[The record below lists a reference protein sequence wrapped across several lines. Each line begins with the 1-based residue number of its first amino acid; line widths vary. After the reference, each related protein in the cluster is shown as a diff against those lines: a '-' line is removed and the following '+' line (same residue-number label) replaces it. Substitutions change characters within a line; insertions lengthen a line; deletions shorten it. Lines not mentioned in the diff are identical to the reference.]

1 MSVTL
6 KVRSNEDDALL
17 FWSIPE
23 AITGCRGF
31 AIERKKTPP
40 GGALVQGFLVNRIG
54 FDTEGEAPVDE
65 HGAAL
70 TKPSTEWPFQ
80 TFSWTDHDAN
90 SGDTVQYR
98 VVPVIRNGSGT
109 LETMNGAAS
118 EWSPPARLGNDPN
131 ATFRPFFNRGFVIS
145 QFMARYL
152 KENHLTLAAF
162 KDQIGQPGG
171 EEHEHNI
178 RAFLS
183 GDLRLAM
190 LEQLKEALDNSG
202 EIFAALYELDD
213 DELINALCALK
224 GRAHVVLSNGSITK
238 ASGETSA
245 EARTRDQNE
254 RARGL
259 LRDADVDVDADN
271 RFISPGALGH
281 NKFLVRTDSDQQP
294 LVAWTGSTN
303 WTKTGLCTQVNNG
316 LLIANKDIAAVYLK
330 QWHRL
335 RDAKSAFPA
344 SLVTANGTPTGF
356 DPDPAGNPR
365 ASVRFTRTKDGGDL
379 KALEDA
385 VDAAT
390 DGVLFLMFQPG
401 AKGALG
407 DVLTRVADQNL
418 YLRGV
423 VSTLPPAKDTED
435 AVEITLI
442 DGSVQK
448 TTQYRIVQPVGVT
461 TPMAF
466 FAAEVTRSQFL
477 SQVGFAIIHSKV
489 LVIDPF
495 TDHPV
500 VITGSHNFSSTA
512 SDANDENYIII
523 RGDRALAEA
532 YAVNVFGAYTHYR
545 WRAYLA
551 DNHATVG
558 VLKDNDAWQAPKLKA
573 QAKDLRFF
581 GV

>member
-23 AITGCRGF
+23 PIPACRGF

-40 GGALVQGFLVNRIG
+40 GAALVQGFLVNRIG
-54 FDTEGEAPVDE
+54 FDTDGSAPVDE

-98 VVPVIRNGSGT
+98 AVPVLRNGSGA
-109 LETMNGAAS
+109 LETKNDAAS
-118 EWSPPARLGNDPN
+118 EWSPAVRLGNDPN
-131 ATFRPFFNRGFVIS
+131 ATYQPFFNRGFVIS

-152 KENHLTLAAF
+152 KENNLTLAQF

-171 EEHEHNI
+171 AGHEHNI

-190 LEQLKEALDNSG
+190 LEQLKQALKSSG

-213 DELINALCALK
+213 DELIQALCALK
-224 GRAHVVLSNGSITK
+224 GRAHVVLSNGSITP
-238 ASGETSA
+238 AHGETTT
-245 EARTRDQNE
+245 EARKRDQNQ

-259 LRDADVDVDADN
+259 LLGAGVDVDEHN

-281 NKFLVRTDSDQQP
+281 NKFLVRTDSHQQP

-316 LLIANKDIAAVYLK
+316 LLIDNKDIAFVYLK

-335 RDAKSAFPA
+335 REAQSAFPA
-344 SLVTANGTPTGF
+344 SLVTANGNPTDANPDAAGTPRVT
-356 DPDPAGNPR
+356 
-365 ASVRFTRTKDGGDL
+365 VRFTRTKDGSDL
-379 KALEDA
+379 KALED
-385 VDAAT
+385 VIDAAT

-407 DVLTRVADQNL
+407 DVLTRVADKNL

-423 VSTLPPAKDTED
+423 VSTLPSARETED
-435 AVEITLI
+435 AVEITLV

-448 TTQYRIVQPVGVT
+448 TTQYRIVQPVGIT

-495 TDHPV
+495 SDHPV
-500 VITGSHNFSSTA
+500 VITGSHNFSSSA
-512 SDANDENYIII
+512 SNANAENYIII
-523 RGDRALAEA
+523 RGDRTLAEA

-551 DNHATVG
+551 DNQATVG
-558 VLKDNDAWQAPKLKA
+558 VLKDNDTWQAPKLKA
-573 QAKDLRFF
+573 QARDLRFF

>member
-6 KVRSNEDDALL
+6 KVRCNEDDTLL
-17 FWSIPE
+17 FWSIP
-23 AITGCRGF
+23 APIPQCRGF

-40 GGALVQGFLVNRIG
+40 GGALVQGFLVNRVG
-54 FDTEGEAPVDE
+54 FDTAGRAPVDAN
-65 HGAAL
+65 GAAL
-70 TKPSTEWPFQ
+70 MKPSTEWPFQ

-98 VVPVIRNGSGT
+98 VVPIVPNDAGA
-109 LETMNGAAS
+109 LLPMNAAS
-118 EWSPPARLGNDPN
+118 SDWSPSVHLGTDPN
-131 ATFRPFFNRGFVIS
+131 AMYRPFFNRGFVIS

-152 KENHLTLAAF
+152 KENNLTLAQF
-162 KDQIGQPGG
+162 KDQIGNPSG
-171 EEHEHNI
+171 EAHEHSI
-178 RAFLS
+178 RNFLS

-190 LEQLKEALDNSG
+190 LEQLDVAMKTSG

-213 DELINALCALK
+213 DELIQGLCALQ
-224 GRAHVVLSNGSITK
+224 GRAHVVLSNGSITAAK
-238 ASGETSA
+238 GETAA

-254 RARGL
+254 RGRAL
-259 LRDADVDVDADN
+259 LVDAGVDVETDN

-281 NKFLVRTDSDQQP
+281 NKFLVRTDKHEQP
-294 LVAWTGSTN
+294 VVAWTGSTN

-316 LLIANKDIAAVYLK
+316 LLIANGDIAAIYLK

-335 RDAKSAFPA
+335 RDAKSGFPA
-344 SLVTANGTPTGF
+344 TLVAANGTPS
-356 DPDPAGNPR
+356 DVDLDAAGNPR
-365 ASVRFTRTKDGGDL
+365 ASIRFTRTKDGSDL

-407 DVLTRVADQNL
+407 DVLTRIADKKL

-423 VSTLPPAKDTED
+423 VSTLPTAKETDA
-435 AVEITLI
+435 AVEITLV
-442 DGSVQK
+442 DGSIQK
-448 TTQYRIVQPVGVT
+448 TTNYRIVQPEGVT
-461 TPMAF
+461 NPLAF

-495 TDHPV
+495 TDHSV

-512 SDANDENYIII
+512 SKANDENYIVV

-545 WRAYLA
+545 WRSYLA
-551 DNHATVG
+551 DNNATVG
-558 VLKDNDAWQAPKLKA
+558 VLHDDDAWQAPKLKA
-573 QAKDLRFF
+573 QASDLRFF